1 METIVEEIDWEN
13 DPEIDEMI
21 EEMRLSKIPADEEIN
36 EMYVEYK
43 EGQR

>member
-21 EEMRLSKIPADEEIN
+21 EEMRLSKIPTDEEIN

-43 EGQR
+43 KVVK

>member
-1 METIVEEIDWEN
+1 METIVKEIDWEN

-21 EEMRLSKIPADEEIN
+21 EEMRLSKIPTDEEIN

-43 EGQR
+43 KVVK